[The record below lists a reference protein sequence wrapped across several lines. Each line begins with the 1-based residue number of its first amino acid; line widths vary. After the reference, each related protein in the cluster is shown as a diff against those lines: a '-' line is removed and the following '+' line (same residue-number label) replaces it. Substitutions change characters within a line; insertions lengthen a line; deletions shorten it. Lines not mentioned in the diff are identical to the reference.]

1 MTSPEPWHRD
11 WEEPVRRPSCYSTG
25 APTVPLFPEGPRR
38 KVATFISGYSF
49 IYPRLQ
55 VKLQAVQNGSGWWFF
70 AIHPPKKCA
79 FLHDLYDQKPPA
91 LCFRGLKHLHRDG
104 HHLAQSLQI
113 GTSDVER
120 HHLDVARHPLARC
133 GFTAR
138 IFVEDFLALPSGL
151 RCGFYW
157 ASLAS

>member
-1 MTSPEPWHRD
+1 MEVGGDFSPSILPKNAH
-11 WEEPVRRPSCYSTG
+11 
-25 APTVPLFPEGPRR
+25 
-38 KVATFISGYSF
+38 
-49 IYPRLQ
+49 
-55 VKLQAVQNGSGWWFF
+55 FF
-70 AIHPPKKCA
+70 MICTIK
-79 FLHDLYDQKPPA
+79 KPPA
-91 LCFRGLKHLHRDG
+91 LCFRVLKHLHRDG
-104 HHLAQSLQI
+104 HHFAQSLQI